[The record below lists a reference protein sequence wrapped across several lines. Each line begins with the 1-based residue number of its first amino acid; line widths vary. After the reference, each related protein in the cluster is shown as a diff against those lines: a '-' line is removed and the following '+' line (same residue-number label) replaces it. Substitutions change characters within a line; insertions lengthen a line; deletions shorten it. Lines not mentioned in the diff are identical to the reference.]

1 MLQNRSREWLEGAI
15 AALESFRRS
24 GIDTTDRLD
33 LYRAQLESLPPSQ
46 PDPLR
51 LAAEASLVAFEKMLE
66 FEAADEKYCLGDFIG
81 DGTDTVSL
89 LRQFK
94 SLRDE
99 AIPILRAALEQKP

>member
-1 MLQNRSREWLEGAI
+1 MLLNRSREWLEGAI

-24 GIDTTDRLD
+24 GIDTTERLD

-51 LAAEASLVAFEKMLE
+51 VAALASLVAFEKLAE
-66 FEAADEKYCLGDFIG
+66 FEDADKEYMLGYFIA
-81 DGTDTVSL
+81 DGVDTVSL

-94 SLRDE
+94 VLRDY
-99 AIPILRAALEQKP
+99 AIPILRAALESKP